1 MATFSPHSFASV
13 LADDEWQSHRSR
25 ARWGRA
31 KVDHPEAAQ
40 RGHAR
45 SITRLSESREES
57 DHNAYRSVNE
67 NDDRNADDSDDDSDS
82 PAISA
87 SFIEGL
93 IAAEQR
99 GRSPP
104 PLSPPRGTRRRSSGE
119 AQSTRLVTRKHVS
132 GEARGAVFATRRRS
146 SGAAHG
152 AADLDSFLSGR
163 TPLGRRVA
171 AAAAAAASANVAAS
185 SVAAAAAAAAAAAD
199 VDDDV
204 DDESRSSS
212 TLSRCLYCM
221 HTQCTCRAA
230 RAYADAIPATPESAV
245 SHDDDDDDD
254 GDYDH
259 CDDGDLD
266 VDGALQD
273 STRPSSKHRVS
284 DQDDDDDDSD
294 DLNDD
299 GDEDDGGN
307 DDADDDND
315 EDDDDDDDD
324 DAAPESVEIVPR
336 KRRRII
342 GRSRTSESPETVG
355 THAHHSPL
363 ISSPRSL
370 TQCSIF

>member
-1 MATFSPHSFASV
+1 MAAFSPHSFASL

-31 KVDHPEAAQ
+31 KVDDPEAAQ

-45 SITRLSESREES
+45 IGSITRLSESREES

-67 NDDRNADDSDDDSDS
+67 NDRNADDSDDDSDT

-119 AQSTRLVTRKHVS
+119 AQSTRLVTRKRVS

-171 AAAAAAASANVAAS
+171 AAAAAAAANANAAAS
-185 SVAAAAAAAAAAAD
+185 SVAAAAAVAVADGDDD
-199 VDDDV
+199 VDVDVDVDV

-212 TLSRCLYCM
+212 TLSRCLYCT
-221 HTQCTCRAA
+221 HSQCTCRAA

-245 SHDDDDDDD
+245 SHDDDDNDDD
-254 GDYDH
+254 DCDYDH
-259 CDDGDLD
+259 GDDGDDGDLD
-266 VDGALQD
+266 GAHD
-273 STRPSSKHRVS
+273 STTPTAKHRVS
-284 DQDDDDDDSD
+284 DQDDDDDD
-294 DLNDD
+294 
-299 GDEDDGGN
+299 GN
-307 DDADDDND
+307 DDQS
-315 EDDDDDDDD
+315 DDD

-342 GRSRTSESPETVG
+342 DRSRTSESPETVG
-355 THAHHSPL
+355 TQAHHSPL

-370 TQCSIF
+370 T